1 MLVGFFGNLMAC
13 YIYTVRLKAVSSQL
27 FLVAL
32 AVLDLIMCSLCIP
45 VEIVSIWYMYLFNH
59 NWLCKCFG
67 TLLLYCSLASGSIL
81 VAVAVDRYKLI
92 CRPFGKQ
99 MTLRETRRAIYLC
112 LFATV
117 IASVPSWI
125 TQGTRTVPVPNS
137 NISGYTCATSDDMI
151 NTHYPLVYHG
161 FQAILFVTG
170 IVILS
175 SLYSRILM
183 RARKQMQF
191 REKLKRDM
199 FVNNEGLGDKPLA
212 DATQHQTHAQE
223 QEESDSGDADFERCQ
238 GKEDALTPTYSIRCA
253 VDGLEHCQGK
263 EEVLTQSHS
272 SRCDQSL
279 ITNRE
284 SRSRPID
291 VDVMFQIRPSDASH
305 SSVGLES
312 SPGIRNTDKCD
323 FSGGDS
329 HLVSIPT
336 DQWTLP
342 AAEEAVQINVACA
355 RRNMSLGK
363 NDGSLSEIDQVPRE
377 QEDDAP
383 KGDIVTPRRVNQT
396 GRAMVSRTT
405 TMMIVITL
413 VFVVSFL
420 PHLCAMGV
428 RSILQKTFEDLDG
441 SPLVVYHLCF
451 RSYFINSAVN
461 PLVYSFF
468 NLKFRNEVKGVFRRL
483 CGRNTGT

>member
-1 MLVGFFGNLMAC
+1 MNGTDRKITFGRRTVVDNETMFDDVSATGAALEQYSDRVALQLTPVALFLGILMLVGFFGNLMAC
-13 YIYTVRLKAVSSQL
+13 YIYTVRLKAVSSRL

-45 VEIVSIWYMYLFNH
+45 VEIVSIRYIYLFNH

-67 TLLLYCSLASGSIL
+67 TLLLYCSVASGSIL
-81 VAVAVDRYKLI
+81 VAIAVDRYKLI
-92 CRPFGKQ
+92 CKPFGKQ
-99 MTLRETRRAIYLC
+99 MTLRKTRRTIYLC
-112 LFATV
+112 LFATG
-117 IASVPSWI
+117 IASVQSGI
-125 TQGTRTVPVPNS
+125 TIGTRTVPVPNS

-151 NTHYPLVYHG
+151 NTYYPLVYNVVMV
-161 FQAILFVTG
+161 ILFVTG

-175 SLYSRILM
+175 TLYFRILM
-183 RARKQMQF
+183 RARKQMKF
-191 REKLKRDM
+191 REKLKRDK
-199 FVNNEGLGDKPLA
+199 FVHLEDLGDKPLA
-212 DATQHQTHAQE
+212 DATHQTRAKE
-223 QEESDSGDADFERCQ
+223 QGESHSGDADFEGVSRQ
-238 GKEDALTPTYSIRCA
+238 GGRSNSNAFKPLCCRWTRALS
-253 VDGLEHCQGK
+253 
-263 EEVLTQSHS
+263 
-272 SRCDQSL
+272 
-279 ITNRE
+279 
-284 SRSRPID
+284 
-291 VDVMFQIRPSDASH
+291 
-305 SSVGLES
+305 
-312 SPGIRNTDKCD
+312 RNTDKCD

-329 HLVSIPT
+329 HLLSIPT

-355 RRNMSLGK
+355 RRNMSLDK

-377 QEDDAP
+377 QKDDAP
-383 KGDIVTPRRVNQT
+383 EQT
-396 GRAMVSRTT
+396 ERAMASKTT
-405 TMMIVITL
+405 TMMIVITV

-420 PHLCAMGV
+420 PHLCAMGA

-441 SPLVVYHLCF
+441 SPLVMYHLCL